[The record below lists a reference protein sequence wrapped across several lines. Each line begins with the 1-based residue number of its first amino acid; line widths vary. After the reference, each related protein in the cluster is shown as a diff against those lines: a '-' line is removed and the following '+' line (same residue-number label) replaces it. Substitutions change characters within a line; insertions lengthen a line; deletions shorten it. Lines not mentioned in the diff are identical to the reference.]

1 MNPRCDFIKEKNN
14 PLLRVTLFLMSFVGL
29 LRHPRLSR
37 LLAVRWT
44 GQATDGVFQS
54 ALASFVL
61 FSPERQANALSAAV
75 GFAVVLLPYS
85 IIGPFVGTILDRVS
99 RQRALFFCNL
109 ARSANLFFVALLVY
123 TGTTGVELTVVVL
136 VAFGIN
142 RFILAALSAG
152 LPLLVDTK
160 SLITANAIAVTGG
173 SVLVVIGGGIGVG
186 VRALVDGAAIADHAD
201 ALLIVLAAAGYFIAA
216 LFTGRLKKYEIGP
229 LKKEKESA
237 SFLQG
242 FRDMK
247 EGFQYLQGHLDA
259 SRGIIATAVQRGGL
273 TALTLTALL
282 LERNTFN
289 DPAKPEDGLQG
300 FGIALSIAGLGVF
313 LGAFL
318 APYGVARF
326 GRHRWI
332 KFAMIASACSPLI
345 LAATQTEIG
354 LCVTAFLTAF
364 FGQNIKVTNDA
375 LVQSKIDDYH
385 RGRVFAVYDVVVNGA
400 IVSGGLIAAL
410 LLPPSGLS
418 RIVPLAVSAAYLLI
432 AFILLR
438 PAKFYATYSP
448 TI

>member
-14 PLLRVTLFLMSFVGL
+14 PILRDTLFLMSFVGL

-37 LLAVRWT
+37 LLAVRWS
-44 GQATDGVFQS
+44 GQATDGIFQS

-85 IIGPFVGTILDRVS
+85 IVGPVVGTILDRVS

-152 LPLLVDTK
+152 LPLLVDSK

-173 SVLVVIGGGIGVG
+173 SVLVVVGGGIGVG

-216 LFTGRLKKYEIGP
+216 LLTGRLKKYEIGP
-229 LKKEKESA
+229 LQKEKESA

-247 EGFQYLQGHLDA
+247 EGFQYLQERLDA

-289 DPAKPEDGLQG
+289 DPSKPEAGLQG
-300 FGIALSIAGLGVF
+300 FGIALTIAGIGVF

-354 LCVTAFLTAF
+354 LVVTAFLTAF

-432 AFILLR
+432 AFIVLR
-438 PAKFYATYSP
+438 PAKFYATY
-448 TI
+448 

>member
-1 MNPRCDFIKEKNN
+1 MN
-14 PLLRVTLFLMSFVGL
+14 FVGL
-29 LRHPRLSR
+29 LRHSRLSR

-85 IIGPFVGTILDRVS
+85 IVGPFVGTILDRVS
-99 RQRALFFCNL
+99 RQRALFFSNL
-109 ARSANLFFVALLVY
+109 ARSANLLLVALLIFG
-123 TGTTGVELTVVVL
+123 GTTGIPLTVVVL

-142 RFILAALSAG
+142 RLILAALSAG
-152 LPLLVDTK
+152 LPLLVETK

-201 ALLIVLAAAGYFIAA
+201 ALLVVLAAAGYLIAA
-216 LFTGRLKKYEIGP
+216 LLTGRLKKHEIGP
-229 LKKEKESA
+229 LKHEKESA
-237 SFLQG
+237 SVMQG
-242 FRDMK
+242 FRDMQ
-247 EGFQYLQGHLDA
+247 EGFRYLRGHLDA
-259 SRGIIATAVQRGGL
+259 SRGIIGTAVQRGGL

-300 FGIALSIAGLGVF
+300 FGIALTIAGFGLF

-332 KFAMIASACSPLI
+332 KFAMLASAFSPLI
-345 LAATQTEIG
+345 LAVSQTEFG

-400 IVSGGLIAAL
+400 IVSGGLLAAL
-410 LLPPSGLS
+410 LLPTSGLS
-418 RIVPLAVSAAYLLI
+418 RLVPLAVSAAYLFI
-432 AFILLR
+432 AFVVLR
-438 PAKFYATYSP
+438 PAKFYATS
-448 TI
+448 

>member
-37 LLAVRWT
+37 LFAVRWT
-44 GQATDGVFQS
+44 GQVTDGVFQS

-85 IIGPFVGTILDRVS
+85 VVGPFVGTVLDRVS
-99 RQRALFFCNL
+99 RQRALLICNL
-109 ARSANLFFVALLVY
+109 ARSANLFLVALLIFS
-123 TGTTGVELTVVVL
+123 GTTGIELTVVVL
-136 VAFGIN
+136 IAFGIN

-152 LPLLVDTK
+152 LPLLVDSK

-186 VRALVDGAAIADHAD
+186 IRALVDGAAIADHAD
-201 ALLIVLAAAGYFIAA
+201 ALLIMVAAAGYLVTA
-216 LFTGRLKKYEIGP
+216 LLTGRLKKHEIGP
-229 LKKEKESA
+229 LKHEKESA

-242 FRDMK
+242 FRDMQ
-247 EGFQYLQGHLDA
+247 EGLRYLMGHLDA

-289 DPAKPEDGLQG
+289 DPVKPEAGLQG
-300 FGIALSIAGLGVF
+300 FGIALSIAGVGVF

-400 IVSGGLIAAL
+400 IVSGGLLAAL
-410 LLPPSGLS
+410 LLPTSGLS
-418 RIVPLAVSAAYLLI
+418 RLVPLAVSFAYLLI
-432 AFILLR
+432 AFITLR
-438 PAKFYATYSP
+438 PTKFYATS
-448 TI
+448 